1 MTGCFFRGGFVGLTF
16 FQREHLNPFFIAEV
30 SSNHNRD
37 LARCLRFIDVAADIG
52 CNGVKFQL
60 FKVNELFAPE
70 ILAKSVKHRNRKD
83 WELPIN
89 FLPHLAH
96 RCRERKILF
105 SCTPFYLGAVEALEP
120 FVDFYKIASYELL
133 WGALLKECAQTGKP
147 VVLSTGMATLGE
159 VSGAVATLRAAGCQN
174 LTLLHCVSGYP
185 TPSNQCNL
193 AAIKTLRL
201 KFDCPVG
208 WSDHSV
214 SPPVIE
220 RAVHH
225 WLSDMVEFHL
235 DIDGKGEEFDSGHCW
250 LPDQMKSVIHD
261 IHLALEADGSGE
273 KSPAPAEQGDC
284 EWRADPSDGLRPL
297 KKIRRK

>member
-1 MTGCFFRGGFVGLTF
+1 MS
-16 FQREHLNPFFIAEV
+16 PFFIAEV

-37 LARCLRFIDVAADIG
+37 LARCLRFVDVAADIG
-52 CNGVKFQL
+52 CNGIKFQL
-60 FKVNELFAPE
+60 FRVDELFAPE
-70 ILAKSVKHRNRKD
+70 ILLKSEKHRKRKK
-83 WELPIN
+83 WELPLD
-89 FLPHLAH
+89 FLAPLAR
-96 RCRERKILF
+96 RCREKNISF
-105 SCTPFYLGAVEALEP
+105 SCTPFYLEAVEMLYP

-133 WGALLKECAQTGKP
+133 WEGLLKECAQTGKP
-147 VVLSTGMATLGE
+147 VVLSTGMATLDE
-159 VSGAVATLRAAGCQN
+159 ISRAVTTLRDAECQDF
-174 LTLLHCVSGYP
+174 TLLHCVSGYP

-225 WLSDMVEFHL
+225 WHSDMIEFHL
-235 DIDGKGEEFDSGHCW
+235 DIDGRGEEFASGHCW
-250 LPDQMKSVIHD
+250 LPDQMKSVIHN
-261 IHLALEADGSGE
+261 IRLALEADGSG
-273 KSPAPAEQGDC
+273 KKIPAPAELSDC

-297 KKIRRK
+297 KKIRGKWNG